1 MTQARSNRLRAALI
15 GAAWAAAGTVGTGA
29 PAAAGELSFLG
40 WEGYADESY
49 TKEFE
54 AATGCKV
61 TATYV
66 GSNDDFAPKLAS
78 GGGVYDIVSVSAD
91 AAGVLVAAGLVD
103 PLDRSKL
110 EHLGDIYEVFRD
122 AKAINADGE
131 TYGVPLTWGS
141 IPLMYRTDKITG
153 EPDSY
158 AALWDE
164 KYQGKIALWD
174 DKSAIYNTA
183 RLLGYDD
190 VYNLSDEQLAEV
202 QRKLVEQKPLLR
214 KYWSTAGELVN
225 LYASGE
231 VWISNTW
238 GGYQVAE
245 LQKQGIPV
253 KEFLPKEKADGW
265 VDNWMIVKGSPNVD
279 CAYAY
284 INFTTSARG
293 QCGISSVTG
302 YSAANPVAA
311 KECMSPEEYVA
322 KHQDDIGYVNSLVM
336 WELPARLDVYTNVWN
351 AVKGAE

>member
-1 MTQARSNRLRAALI
+1 MRQGLT
-15 GAAWAAAGTVGTGA
+15 GAAIIAGLVLGA
-29 PAAAGELSFLG
+29 SAVHAGEVSFLG
-40 WEGYADESY
+40 WEGYADESFV
-49 TKEFE
+49 KEFE
-54 AATGCKV
+54 EASGCKV

-66 GSNDDFAPKLAS
+66 GSNDDFAPKLAA
-78 GGGVYDIVSVSAD
+78 GGGVYDVVSASAD
-91 AAGVLVAAGLVD
+91 AASVLVIAGLVE
-103 PLDRSKL
+103 PLDKSKI
-110 EHLGDIYEVFRD
+110 EHWDDIYEIFRN
-122 AKAINADGE
+122 ARAINAGGE
-131 TYGVPLTWGS
+131 IYGVPLTWGS
-141 IPLMYRTDKITG
+141 IPLMYRTDKIAG

-164 KYQGKIALWD
+164 QYKGRIAMWD

-183 RLLGYDD
+183 RLLGYDN
-190 VYNLSDEQLAEV
+190 VYSLSDEQFEAV
-202 QRKLVEQKPLLR
+202 KQKLIEQKPLLR
-214 KYWSTAGELVN
+214 KYWSTAGELIN

-265 VDNWMIVKGSPNVD
+265 VDNWMIAKGSANTD
-279 CAYAY
+279 CAYQY

-311 KECMSPEEYVA
+311 KECMSPEEYSA
-322 KHQDDIGYVNSLVM
+322 KHQDDINYVNSLVM
-336 WELPARLDVYTNVWN
+336 WEQPDRLDVYTNVWN
-351 AVKGAE
+351 AVKGE

>member
-1 MTQARSNRLRAALI
+1 MRNGIKGAVVVAGMVLGASAAQ
-15 GAAWAAAGTVGTGA
+15 
-29 PAAAGELSFLG
+29 AGELSFLG

-49 TKEFE
+49 VKEFE
-54 AATGCKV
+54 EVSGCKV

-66 GSNDDFAPKLAS
+66 GSNDDFAPKLAA
-78 GGGVYDIVSVSAD
+78 GGGVYDIVSASAD
-91 AAGVLVAAGLVD
+91 AASVLVAAGLVE
-103 PLDRSKL
+103 PLDKSKV
-110 EHLGDIYEVFRD
+110 EHWNDIYEIFRN

-131 TYGVPLTWGS
+131 IYGVPLTWGS
-141 IPLMYRTDKITG
+141 IPLMYRTDKITE

-164 KYQGKIALWD
+164 RYQGRIALWD

-183 RLLGYDD
+183 RLLGYDN
-190 VYNLSDEQLAEV
+190 VYSLSDEQLEAV
-202 QRKLVEQKPLLR
+202 KQKLIEQKPLLR
-214 KYWSTAGELVN
+214 KYWSTAGELIN

-245 LQKQGIPV
+245 LEKQGIPV

-279 CAYAY
+279 CAYQY

-293 QCGISSVTG
+293 QCGISTVTG
-302 YSAANPVAA
+302 YSASNPVAA
-311 KECMSPEEYVA
+311 KECMTPEEYSA
-322 KHQDDIGYVNSLVM
+322 KHQDDIDYVNSLVM
-336 WELPARLDVYTNVWN
+336 WEQPDRLDVYTNVWN
-351 AVKGAE
+351 AVKGE

>member
-1 MTQARSNRLRAALI
+1 MRNGIKGAVVVAGMVLGASAAQ
-15 GAAWAAAGTVGTGA
+15 
-29 PAAAGELSFLG
+29 AGELSFLG

-49 TKEFE
+49 VKEFE
-54 AATGCKV
+54 EVSGCKV

-66 GSNDDFAPKLAS
+66 GSNDDFAPKLAA
-78 GGGVYDIVSVSAD
+78 GGGVYDIVSASAD
-91 AAGVLVAAGLVD
+91 AASVLVAAGLVE
-103 PLDRSKL
+103 PLDKSKV
-110 EHLGDIYEVFRD
+110 EHWNDIYEIFRN

-131 TYGVPLTWGS
+131 IYGVPLTWGS
-141 IPLMYRTDKITG
+141 IPLMYRTDKITQ

-164 KYQGKIALWD
+164 RYKGRIALWD

-183 RLLGYDD
+183 RLLGYDN
-190 VYNLSDEQLAEV
+190 VYSLSDEQLEAV
-202 QRKLVEQKPLLR
+202 KQKLIEQKPLLR
-214 KYWSTAGELVN
+214 KYWSTAGELIN

-245 LQKQGIPV
+245 LEKQGIPV

-279 CAYAY
+279 CAYQY

-293 QCGISSVTG
+293 QCGISTVTG
-302 YSAANPVAA
+302 YSASNPVAA
-311 KECMSPEEYVA
+311 KECMTPEEYSA
-322 KHQDDIGYVNSLVM
+322 KHQDDIDYVNSLVM
-336 WELPARLDVYTNVWN
+336 WEQPDRLDVYTNVWN
-351 AVKGAE
+351 AIKGE

>member
-1 MTQARSNRLRAALI
+1 MRQGLT
-15 GAAWAAAGTVGTGA
+15 GAAIIAGLVLGA
-29 PAAAGELSFLG
+29 SAVHAGEVSFLG
-40 WEGYADESY
+40 WEGYADESFV
-49 TKEFE
+49 KEFE
-54 AATGCKV
+54 EASGCKV

-66 GSNDDFAPKLAS
+66 GSNDDFAPKLAA
-78 GGGVYDIVSVSAD
+78 GGGVYDVVSASAD
-91 AAGVLVAAGLVD
+91 AASVLVIAGLVE
-103 PLDRSKL
+103 PLDKSKI
-110 EHLGDIYEVFRD
+110 EHWDDIYEIFRN
-122 AKAINADGE
+122 AKAINADGDI
-131 TYGVPLTWGS
+131 YGVPLTWGS
-141 IPLMYRTDKITG
+141 IPLMYRTDKIAG

-164 KYQGKIALWD
+164 QYKGRIAMWD

-183 RLLGYDD
+183 RLLGYDN
-190 VYNLSDEQLAEV
+190 VYSLSDEQFEAV
-202 QRKLVEQKPLLR
+202 KQKLIEQKPLLR
-214 KYWSTAGELVN
+214 KYWSTAGELIN

-265 VDNWMIVKGSPNVD
+265 VDNWMIAKGSANTD
-279 CAYAY
+279 CAYQY

-311 KECMSPEEYVA
+311 KECMSPEEYSA
-322 KHQDDIGYVNSLVM
+322 KHQDDINYVNSLVM
-336 WELPARLDVYTNVWN
+336 WEQPDRLDVYTNVWN
-351 AVKGAE
+351 AVKGE

>member
-1 MTQARSNRLRAALI
+1 MKNGFKAVMI
-15 GAAWAAAGTVGTGA
+15 GAGIVLGASAGHAA
-29 PAAAGELSFLG
+29 ELSFLG
-40 WEGYADESY
+40 WEGYADDSY
-49 TKEFE
+49 VKEFE
-54 AATGCKV
+54 AASGCKV

-66 GSNDDFAPKLAS
+66 GSNDDFAPKLAA
-78 GGGVYDIVSVSAD
+78 GGGVYDIVSASAD
-91 AAGVLVAAGLVD
+91 AASVLVAAGLVEQ
-103 PLDRSKL
+103 LDRWKL
-110 EHLGDIYEVFRD
+110 EHLNDIYEVFRD
-122 AKAINADGE
+122 AKAINAGGE

-141 IPLMYRTDKITG
+141 IPLMYRTDKISG

-164 KYQGKIALWD
+164 AYKGKIAMWD
-174 DKSAIYNTA
+174 DKSAIFNTA
-183 RLLGYDD
+183 RLLGYDN
-190 VYNLSDEQLAEV
+190 VYSLSDEQLEAV
-202 QRKLVEQKPLLR
+202 KQKLIAQKPMLR
-214 KYWSTAGELVN
+214 KYWSTAGELIN

-265 VDNWMIVKGSPNVD
+265 VDNWMIVKGTSNAD
-279 CAYAY
+279 CAYQY

-293 QCGISSVTG
+293 QCGISTVTG

-311 KECMSPEEYVA
+311 KECMSPEEYSE
-322 KHQDDIGYVNSLVM
+322 KHQDDIDYVNSLVM
-336 WELPARLDVYTNVWN
+336 WEQPDRLDVYTNTWN

>member
-1 MTQARSNRLRAALI
+1 MRQGLT
-15 GAAWAAAGTVGTGA
+15 GAAIIAGLVLGA
-29 PAAAGELSFLG
+29 SAVHAGEVSFLG

-49 TKEFE
+49 VKEFE
-54 AATGCKV
+54 EASGCKV

-66 GSNDDFAPKLAS
+66 GSNDDFAPKLAA
-78 GGGVYDIVSVSAD
+78 GGGVYDIVSASAD
-91 AAGVLVAAGLVD
+91 AASVLVIAGLVE
-103 PLDRSKL
+103 PLDKSKI
-110 EHLGDIYEVFRD
+110 EHWDDIYEIFRN

-131 TYGVPLTWGS
+131 IYGVPLTWGS
-141 IPLMYRTDKITG
+141 IPLMYRTDKIAG

-164 KYQGKIALWD
+164 QYKGRIAMWD

-183 RLLGYDD
+183 RLLGYDN
-190 VYNLSDEQLAEV
+190 VYSLSDEQFEAV
-202 QRKLVEQKPLLR
+202 KQKLIEQKPLLR
-214 KYWSTAGELVN
+214 KYWSTAGELIN

-265 VDNWMIVKGSPNVD
+265 VDNWMIAKGSANTD
-279 CAYAY
+279 CAYQY

-311 KECMSPEEYVA
+311 KECMSPEEYSA
-322 KHQDDIGYVNSLVM
+322 KHQDDINYVNSLVM
-336 WELPARLDVYTNVWN
+336 WEQPDRLDVYTNVWN
-351 AVKGAE
+351 AVKGE

>member
-1 MTQARSNRLRAALI
+1 MRQGLT
-15 GAAWAAAGTVGTGA
+15 GAAIIAGLVLGA
-29 PAAAGELSFLG
+29 SAVHAGEVSVLG

-49 TKEFE
+49 VKEFE
-54 AATGCKV
+54 EASGCKV

-66 GSNDDFAPKLAS
+66 GSNDDFAPKLAA
-78 GGGVYDIVSVSAD
+78 GGGVYDIVSASAD
-91 AAGVLVAAGLVD
+91 AASVLVIAGLVE
-103 PLDRSKL
+103 PLDKSKI
-110 EHLGDIYEVFRD
+110 EHWDDIYEIFRN
-122 AKAINADGE
+122 ARAINAGGE
-131 TYGVPLTWGS
+131 IYGVPLTWGS
-141 IPLMYRTDKITG
+141 IPLMYRTDKIAG

-164 KYQGKIALWD
+164 QYKGRIAMWD

-183 RLLGYDD
+183 RLLGYDN
-190 VYNLSDEQLAEV
+190 VYSLSDEQFEAV
-202 QRKLVEQKPLLR
+202 KQKLIEQKPLLR
-214 KYWSTAGELVN
+214 KYWSTAGELIN

-231 VWISNTW
+231 VWVSNTW

-265 VDNWMIVKGSPNVD
+265 VDNWMIAKGSANTD
-279 CAYAY
+279 CAYQY

-311 KECMSPEEYVA
+311 KECMSPEEYSA
-322 KHQDDIGYVNSLVM
+322 KHQDDINYVNSLVM
-336 WELPARLDVYTNVWN
+336 WEQPDRLDVYTNVWN
-351 AVKGAE
+351 AVKGE

>member
-1 MTQARSNRLRAALI
+1 MKRRTAGWLYGSIVGLAI
-15 GAAWAAAGTVGTGA
+15 VAAGGA
-29 PAAAGELSFLG
+29 SAVAGELNFLG
-40 WEGYADESY
+40 WEGYADESFV
-49 TKEFE
+49 KEFE
-54 AATGCKV
+54 SATGCKV

-91 AAGVLVAAGLVD
+91 TTGVLVAAGLVE
-103 PLDRSKL
+103 PLDMSKI
-110 EHLGDIYEVFRD
+110 EHWNDIYELFRN
-122 AKAINADGE
+122 AKGINRDGQV
-131 TYGVPLTWGS
+131 YGVPLTWGS
-141 IPLMYRTDKITG
+141 IPLMYRTDKITE

-158 AALWDE
+158 AVLWDE
-164 KYQGKIALWD
+164 RYKGKIALWD
-174 DKSAIYNTA
+174 DKSAIFNTA
-183 RLLGYDD
+183 RLLGYDN
-190 VYNLSDEQLAEV
+190 VYSLTDEQLEAV
-202 QRKLVEQKPLLR
+202 KQKLIEEKPLLR
-214 KYWSTAGELVN
+214 KYWSTAGELIN

-265 VDNWMIVKGSPNVD
+265 ADNWMIVKGSPNQD
-279 CAYAY
+279 CAYQY

-311 KECMSPEEYVA
+311 KACMTSEEFEA
-322 KHQDDIGYVNSLVM
+322 KHQDDIDYVDSLVM
-336 WELPARLDVYTNVWN
+336 WEQPDRLDVYTNTWN
-351 AVKGAE
+351 AIKGAE

>member
-1 MTQARSNRLRAALI
+1 MRQGL
-15 GAAWAAAGTVGTGA
+15 TGA
-29 PAAAGELSFLG
+29 MIVAGMVFGASAAHAGELSFLG

-49 TKEFE
+49 VKEFE
-54 AATGCKV
+54 EASGCKV

-66 GSNDDFAPKLAS
+66 GSNDDFAPKLAA
-78 GGGVYDIVSVSAD
+78 GGGVYDIVSASAD
-91 AAGVLVAAGLVD
+91 AASVLVAAGLVE
-103 PLDRSKL
+103 PLDKSKL
-110 EHLGDIYEVFRD
+110 EHWNDIYEIFRN

-131 TYGVPLTWGS
+131 VYGVPLTWGS

-164 KYQGKIALWD
+164 QYKGRIALWD

-183 RLLGYDD
+183 RLLGYDN
-190 VYNLSDEQLAEV
+190 VYSLSDEQFEAV
-202 QRKLVEQKPLLR
+202 KQKLIEQKPLLR
-214 KYWSTAGELVN
+214 KYWSTAGELIN

-265 VDNWMIVKGSPNVD
+265 VDNWMLAKGSANTD
-279 CAYAY
+279 CAYQY

-311 KECMSPEEYVA
+311 KECMTPEEYSA
-322 KHQDDIGYVNSLVM
+322 KHQDDIDYVNSLVM
-336 WELPARLDVYTNVWN
+336 WEQPDRLDVYTNVWN
-351 AVKGAE
+351 AVKGE

>member
-1 MTQARSNRLRAALI
+1 MRQGLT
-15 GAAWAAAGTVGTGA
+15 GAAIIAGLVLGA
-29 PAAAGELSFLG
+29 SAVHAGEVSFLG

-49 TKEFE
+49 VKEFE
-54 AATGCKV
+54 EASGCKV

-66 GSNDDFAPKLAS
+66 GSNDDFAPKLAA
-78 GGGVYDIVSVSAD
+78 GGGVYDIVSASAD
-91 AAGVLVAAGLVD
+91 AASVLVIAGLVE
-103 PLDRSKL
+103 PLDKSKI
-110 EHLGDIYEVFRD
+110 EHWDDIYEIFRN
-122 AKAINADGE
+122 ARAINAGGE
-131 TYGVPLTWGS
+131 IYGVPLTWGS
-141 IPLMYRTDKITG
+141 IPLMYRTDKIAG

-164 KYQGKIALWD
+164 QYKGRIAMWD

-183 RLLGYDD
+183 RLLGYDN
-190 VYNLSDEQLAEV
+190 VYSLSDEQFEAV
-202 QRKLVEQKPLLR
+202 KQKLIEQKPLLR
-214 KYWSTAGELVN
+214 KYWSTAGELIN

-265 VDNWMIVKGSPNVD
+265 VDNWMIAKGSANTD
-279 CAYAY
+279 CAYQY

-311 KECMSPEEYVA
+311 KECMSPEEYSA
-322 KHQDDIGYVNSLVM
+322 KHQDDINYVNSLVM
-336 WELPARLDVYTNVWN
+336 WEQPDRLDVYTNVWN
-351 AVKGAE
+351 AVKGE

>member
-1 MTQARSNRLRAALI
+1 MRQGLT
-15 GAAWAAAGTVGTGA
+15 GAAIIAGLVLGA
-29 PAAAGELSFLG
+29 SAVHAGEVSFLG
-40 WEGYADESY
+40 WEGYADESFV
-49 TKEFE
+49 KEFE
-54 AATGCKV
+54 EASGCKV

-66 GSNDDFAPKLAS
+66 GSNDDFAPKLAA
-78 GGGVYDIVSVSAD
+78 GGGVYDVVSASAD
-91 AAGVLVAAGLVD
+91 AASVLVIAGLVE
-103 PLDRSKL
+103 PLDKSKI
-110 EHLGDIYEVFRD
+110 EHWDDIYEIFRD

-131 TYGVPLTWGS
+131 IYGVPLTWGS
-141 IPLMYRTDKITG
+141 IPLMYRTDKIAG

-164 KYQGKIALWD
+164 QYKGRIAMWD

-183 RLLGYDD
+183 RLLGYDN
-190 VYNLSDEQLAEV
+190 VYSLSDEQFEAV
-202 QRKLVEQKPLLR
+202 KQKLIEQKPLLR
-214 KYWSTAGELVN
+214 KYWSTAGELIN

-238 GGYQVAE
+238 GGFQVAE

-265 VDNWMIVKGSPNVD
+265 VDNWMIAKGSANTD
-279 CAYAY
+279 CAYQY

-311 KECMSPEEYVA
+311 KECMSPEEYSA
-322 KHQDDIGYVNSLVM
+322 KHQDDINYVNSLVM
-336 WELPARLDVYTNVWN
+336 WEQPDRLDVYTNVWN
-351 AVKGAE
+351 AVKGE

>member
-1 MTQARSNRLRAALI
+1 MRQGLT
-15 GAAWAAAGTVGTGA
+15 GAAIIAGLVLGA
-29 PAAAGELSFLG
+29 SAVHAGEVSFLG
-40 WEGYADESY
+40 WEGYADESFV
-49 TKEFE
+49 KEFE
-54 AATGCKV
+54 EASGCKV

-66 GSNDDFAPKLAS
+66 GSNDDFAPKLAA
-78 GGGVYDIVSVSAD
+78 GGGVYDVISASAD
-91 AAGVLVAAGLVD
+91 AASVLVIAGLVE
-103 PLDRSKL
+103 PLDKSKI
-110 EHLGDIYEVFRD
+110 EHWDDIYEIFRN

-131 TYGVPLTWGS
+131 IYGVPLTWGS
-141 IPLMYRTDKITG
+141 IPLMYRTDKIAG

-164 KYQGKIALWD
+164 QYKGRIAMWD

-183 RLLGYDD
+183 RLLGYDN
-190 VYNLSDEQLAEV
+190 VYSLSDEQFEAV
-202 QRKLVEQKPLLR
+202 KQKLIEQKPLLR
-214 KYWSTAGELVN
+214 KYWSTAGELIN

-231 VWISNTW
+231 VWVSNTW

-265 VDNWMIVKGSPNVD
+265 VDNWMIAKGSANTD
-279 CAYAY
+279 CAYQY

-311 KECMSPEEYVA
+311 KECMSPEEYSA
-322 KHQDDIGYVNSLVM
+322 KHQDDINYVNSLVM
-336 WELPARLDVYTNVWN
+336 WEQPDRLDVYTNVWN
-351 AVKGAE
+351 AVKGE

>member
-1 MTQARSNRLRAALI
+1 MKRTTGDWLYASII
-15 GAAWAAAGTVGTGA
+15 GIAVLAAGGSGA
-29 PAAAGELSFLG
+29 GAGELSFLG

-49 TKEFE
+49 LKEFE

-91 AAGVLVAAGLVD
+91 TTGVLVAAGLVE
-103 PLDRSKL
+103 PLDMSKI
-110 EHLGDIYEVFRD
+110 EHWNEIYELFRN
-122 AKAINADGE
+122 AKGINQGGQV
-131 TYGVPLTWGS
+131 YGVPLTWGS
-141 IPLMYRTDKITG
+141 IPLMYRTDKITE

-158 AALWDE
+158 AVLWDE
-164 KYQGKIALWD
+164 RYKGKISLWD
-174 DKSAIYNTA
+174 DKSAIFNTA
-183 RLLGYDD
+183 RLLGHDN
-190 VYNLSDEQLAEV
+190 VYSLTDAQLEEV
-202 QRKLVEQKPLLR
+202 KAKLIEEKPLLR
-214 KYWSTAGELVN
+214 KYWSTAGELIN

-265 VDNWMIVKGSPNVD
+265 ADNWMIVKGSPNAD
-279 CAYAY
+279 CAYEY

-311 KECMSPEEYVA
+311 KTCMTPEEFTA
-322 KHQDDIGYVNSLVM
+322 KHQDDIGYVDSLVM
-336 WELPARLDVYTNVWN
+336 WEQPERLDVYTNTWN
-351 AVKGAE
+351 AIKGAE

>member
-1 MTQARSNRLRAALI
+1 MRQGLT
-15 GAAWAAAGTVGTGA
+15 GAAIIAGLVLGA
-29 PAAAGELSFLG
+29 SAVHAGEVSFLG

-49 TKEFE
+49 VKEFE
-54 AATGCKV
+54 EASGCKV

-66 GSNDDFAPKLAS
+66 GSNDDFAPKLAA
-78 GGGVYDIVSVSAD
+78 GGGVYDIVSASAD
-91 AAGVLVAAGLVD
+91 AASVLVIAGLVE
-103 PLDRSKL
+103 PLDKSKI
-110 EHLGDIYEVFRD
+110 EHWDDIYEIFRN
-122 AKAINADGE
+122 ARAINAGGE
-131 TYGVPLTWGS
+131 IYGVPLTWGS
-141 IPLMYRTDKITG
+141 IPLMYRTDKIAG

-164 KYQGKIALWD
+164 QYKGRIAMWD

-183 RLLGYDD
+183 RLLGYDN
-190 VYNLSDEQLAEV
+190 VYSLSDEQFEAV
-202 QRKLVEQKPLLR
+202 KQKLIEQKPLLR
-214 KYWSTAGELVN
+214 KYWSTAGELIN

-231 VWISNTW
+231 VWVSNTW

-265 VDNWMIVKGSPNVD
+265 VDNWMIAKGSANTD
-279 CAYAY
+279 CAYQY

-311 KECMSPEEYVA
+311 KECMSPEEYSA
-322 KHQDDIGYVNSLVM
+322 KHQDDINYVNSLVM
-336 WELPARLDVYTNVWN
+336 WEQPDRLDVYTNVWN
-351 AVKGAE
+351 AVKGE